1 MNFEHNHAVNVGE
14 AFSYLRVAQSTKE
27 KFFEY
32 FNMGMTPSGARAYH
46 ELYLVNDEDLSTN
59 FSSIKLLANSQL
71 NPRARQVYTMQIILI
86 IMIVNT

>member
-14 AFSYLRVAQSTKE
+14 AFSYLRVSHFTKD

-32 FNMGMTPSGARAYH
+32 FNMGMTPASARTFH
-46 ELYLVNDEDLSTN
+46 ELNLVNDEDLSTN

-71 NPRARQVYTMQIILI
+71 NPRSRQVYTLHDEWR
-86 IMIVNT
+86 